1 MSAEKSLLA
10 LRHEIDRIDTEIHE
24 LIRRRTQVVETVRDV
39 KKGEAI
45 KIRPAREDEILYRL
59 VAEHSGNFPK
69 RELTRIWRELIVAT
83 LSFEGPFSVA
93 VYANEDDDGCRD
105 LARDFYGTY
114 SPMTAY
120 QSARRVIEAVQSH
133 GATVGVLPL
142 PRRDDENPWWPHMV
156 GQGDETPRVI
166 ARLPFA
172 GPGNGRDANAE
183 AIVICP
189 VDREAT
195 GRDRSWLVIEAEDQP
210 GLTPVVAALKKAGLS
225 TLFSTNWRDH
235 QAGGPWLYL
244 VEVDGFVG
252 AEDRAVA
259 RFVEALGSP
268 VNRVV
273 CLGSYGT
280 PLTAAELAPVPEKKP
295 AARSARKTVAKAKPR
310 RAASK
315 AKAKSTPASR
325 KRRS

>member
-1 MSAEKSLLA
+1 MSAAKTLDA
-10 LRHEIDRIDTEIHE
+10 LRREIDQIDTEIHE
-24 LIRRRTQVVETVRDV
+24 LIRRRTKVVETVRDL
-39 KKGEAI
+39 KKGQPI

-93 VYANEDDDGCRD
+93 VYGNDDDDGCRD
-105 LARDFYGTY
+105 LARDFYGSY
-114 SPMTAY
+114 SPMTVFP
-120 QSARRVIEAVQSH
+120 SARRVIETVQSH
-133 GATVGVLPL
+133 GATLGVLPL
-142 PRRDDENPWWPHMV
+142 PRPDDKEPWWPHLV
-156 GQGDETPRVI
+156 GQNEDAPRVI

-189 VDREAT
+189 VDREET
-195 GRDRSWLVIEAEDQP
+195 GRDRSWLLIEAEDQP
-210 GLTPVVAALKKAGLS
+210 GLTPVVAAMKKAG
-225 TLFSTNWRDH
+225 FSVRFKANWRDQ

-244 VEVDGFVG
+244 IEVDGFFG
-252 AEDRAVA
+252 AQDRAVS

-273 CLGSYGT
+273 CLGTYGI
-280 PLTAAELAPVPEKKP
+280 PLSAEELAPAPEKKP
-295 AARSARKTVAKAKPR
+295 AARSKRKTVAKPK
-310 RAASK
+310 RAPSSK
-315 AKAKSTPASR
+315 VKSTPASR